1 MMATE
6 CKDWQAW
13 LDKMPPKP
21 DELHVVGDV
30 MVSNPGVRPMLTMR
44 NPQGSNPAVLLLD
57 LFLIQQP
64 GIWPDVRVCAPA
76 RFDRVMS
83 PGAPDYTSVEIYS
96 DGKQIL
102 QIDVSIV
109 E

>member
-1 MMATE
+1 MMTTE

-13 LDKMPPKP
+13 LDKMPPRP
-21 DELHVVGDV
+21 YELHVVGDA

-44 NPQGSNPAVLLLD
+44 IPQGINPAILILD
-57 LFLIQQP
+57 LHLVQQP
-64 GIWPDVRVCAPA
+64 GIWPQVMTCVPV
-76 RFDRVMS
+76 RFDRVMPS
-83 PGAPDYTSVEIYS
+83 GASDYTSVEIYS
-96 DGKQIL
+96 DGERIA